1 MPNSAVGLAGLEL
14 AKTHRSKRYKALIGL
29 LVARREAAG
38 MTQSDL
44 AARLGKSQS
53 FVSRLENG
61 QRRIT
66 VVEFMTLAKILRFD
80 PYKVISSLEK
90 QTWPGRTKSGPT
102 HCAPRDRLPLQGRL
116 ARLRHYEPSSAPAI
130 NSATTISPFSPTS
143 KYLLEKPAVEL
154 VVDTHLT
161 ADMMKLN

>member
-1 MPNSAVGLAGLEL
+1 MPDSAVGLAGLKL
-14 AKTHRSKRYKALIGL
+14 AKTRRSKRYKALIGL

-53 FVSRLENG
+53 FVVRLESG

-80 PYKVISSLEK
+80 AYKLISTLEK
-90 QTWPGRTKSGPT
+90 M
-102 HCAPRDRLPLQGRL
+102 AP
-116 ARLRHYEPSSAPAI
+116 
-130 NSATTISPFSPTS
+130 
-143 KYLLEKPAVEL
+143 
-154 VVDTHLT
+154 
-161 ADMMKLN
+161 

>member
-1 MPNSAVGLAGLEL
+1 MPNPAQGLAGVEL
-14 AKTHRSKRYKALIGL
+14 AKPRRSKRYKTLIGL

-53 FVSRLENG
+53 FVARLENG

-80 PYKVISSLEK
+80 PYKVISTLEK
-90 QTWPGRTKSGPT
+90 MVP
-102 HCAPRDRLPLQGRL
+102 
-116 ARLRHYEPSSAPAI
+116 
-130 NSATTISPFSPTS
+130 
-143 KYLLEKPAVEL
+143 
-154 VVDTHLT
+154 
-161 ADMMKLN
+161 